1 VHDIE
6 PYYNWR
12 GYYVASED
20 PYSPFFEREY
30 SEFEFTSKIY
40 NYYIH
45 PQWDSFGS
53 QTLFMKILYCHYEQG
68 FAVIEFIGEWNDLL
82 YNDIMFL
89 KREVIET
96 MMDQGVSKFIL
107 IGENV
112 LNFHFSDDSYYEEW
126 FEDVNDRDGWIALM
140 NIRDHVQEDISSA
153 NIDSYFVLG
162 GKLNEVRWR
171 TMNPDQLFESVERH
185 VMRRL
190 AMWCFNRK
198 GAKGAKIFFTLRSLR
213 LCG

>member
-1 VHDIE
+1 MHDIE

-30 SEFEFTSKIY
+30 SEFEFSSKIY

-53 QTLFMKILYCHYEQG
+53 QTLFMKVLYCHYENG
-68 FAVIEFIGEWNDLL
+68 FAIIELIGEWNDLL

-89 KREVIET
+89 KREVIEL
-96 MMDQGVSKFIL
+96 MMQEGISKFIL
-107 IGENV
+107 IGENI
-112 LNFHFSDDSYYEEW
+112 LNFHFADDSYYDEW
-126 FEDVNDRDGWIALM
+126 FDEVSDNDGWIALM
-140 NIRDHVQEDISSA
+140 NVRDHVLADMDDA
-153 NIDSYFVLG
+153 HIDRYFVSG
-162 GKLNEVRWR
+162 GKLNEVKWR

-190 AMWCFNRK
+190 TA
-198 GAKGAKIFFTLRSLR
+198 
-213 LCG
+213 

>member
-68 FAVIEFIGEWNDLL
+68 FAVIELIGEWNDLL

-162 GKLNEVRWR
+162 GKLNEMRWR

-190 AMWCFNRK
+190 AM
-198 GAKGAKIFFTLRSLR
+198 
-213 LCG
+213 

>member
-1 VHDIE
+1 MHDIE

-53 QTLFMKILYCHYEQG
+53 QTLFMKVLYCHYEQG
-68 FAVIEFIGEWNDLL
+68 FAVIELIGEWNDLL

-162 GKLNEVRWR
+162 GKLNEMKWR

-190 AMWCFNRK
+190 TA
-198 GAKGAKIFFTLRSLR
+198 
-213 LCG
+213 

>member
-1 VHDIE
+1 MHDIE

-53 QTLFMKILYCHYEQG
+53 QTLFMKVLYCHYENG
-68 FAVIEFIGEWNDLL
+68 FAVIELIGEWNDLL

-96 MMDQGVSKFIL
+96 MMQQGVSKFIL

-112 LNFHFSDDSYYEEW
+112 LNFHFSDDSYYDEW
-126 FEDVNDRDGWIALM
+126 FEEVSESEGWIALM
-140 NIRDHVQEDISSA
+140 NAREHVLADMGDA
-153 NIDSYFVLG
+153 NIDRYFVSG
-162 GKLNEVRWR
+162 GKLNEMKWR
-171 TMNPDQLFESVERH
+171 TMNPDQLFESVERQ

-190 AMWCFNRK
+190 AM
-198 GAKGAKIFFTLRSLR
+198 
-213 LCG
+213 

>member
-1 VHDIE
+1 MHDIE

-30 SEFEFTSKIY
+30 SEFEFSSKIY

-53 QTLFMKILYCHYEQG
+53 QTLFMKVLYCHYENG
-68 FAVIEFIGEWNDLL
+68 FAIIELIGEWNDLL

-89 KREVIET
+89 KREVVEL
-96 MMDQGVSKFIL
+96 MMQEGVTKFIL
-107 IGENV
+107 IGENI
-112 LNFHFSDDSYYEEW
+112 LNFHYSDDSYYDEW
-126 FEDVNDRDGWIALM
+126 FEEVNDSDGWIALM
-140 NIRDHVQEDISSA
+140 NAREHVLADMGDA
-153 NIDSYFVLG
+153 HIDRYFVSG
-162 GKLNEVRWR
+162 GKLNEVKWR

-190 AMWCFNRK
+190 
-198 GAKGAKIFFTLRSLR
+198 TT
-213 LCG
+213 

>member
-20 PYSPFFEREY
+20 PYSPFYEREY

-140 NIRDHVQEDISSA
+140 NIRNHVQEDISSA

-162 GKLNEVRWR
+162 GKLNEMKWR

-190 AMWCFNRK
+190 
-198 GAKGAKIFFTLRSLR
+198 TT
-213 LCG
+213 

>member
-1 VHDIE
+1 MHDIE

-162 GKLNEVRWR
+162 GKLNEMKWR

-190 AMWCFNRK
+190 
-198 GAKGAKIFFTLRSLR
+198 TT
-213 LCG
+213 

>member
-1 VHDIE
+1 M
-6 PYYNWR
+6 
-12 GYYVASED
+12 ASED

-40 NYYIH
+40 DHYIH
-45 PQWDSFGS
+45 PQWDQFGS
-53 QTLFMKILYCHYEQG
+53 QTLFLKVLYCHYEQG
-68 FAVIEFIGEWNDLL
+68 FAVIELMGEWNDLL

-89 KREVIET
+89 KREVVEP

-126 FEDVNDRDGWIALM
+126 FEDVNDADGWIALM
-140 NIRDHVQEDISSA
+140 NLRDHVAADISSA
-153 NIDSYFVLG
+153 NIDSYFVMG
-162 GKLNEVRWR
+162 GKLNEMKWR
-171 TMNPDQLFESVERH
+171 TLNPDQLFESIERQ

-190 AMWCFNRK
+190 EM
-198 GAKGAKIFFTLRSLR
+198 
-213 LCG
+213 